1 MFELM
6 RTFATNNGKAVDPL
20 NRIFADFA
28 LPAVGWA
35 AQASVPPADVLETAN
50 EIIVQIDMP
59 GHKADDIQIKV
70 ENDVLSVTSERKVDG
85 SRQGE
90 TYHRSE
96 RTYGKLVRSF
106 GLPIGV
112 DAGRTAAS
120 YEAGVLQITL
130 PKREEAKPRTIQVK
144 VK

>member
-6 RTFATNNGKAVDPL
+6 RTFTTSNGKTVDPL
-20 NRIFADFA
+20 DRMFADMA

-35 AQASVPPADVLETAN
+35 AQASAPAADVLETAN
-50 EIIVQIDMP
+50 EIIVQLDLP

-70 ENDVLSVTSERKVDG
+70 ENDVLSVTSERKLDG

-96 RTYGKLVRSF
+96 RAYGKFVRSF
-106 GLPIGV
+106 ALPIGV
-112 DAGRTAAS
+112 DPGRTVAN

-130 PKREEAKPRTIQVK
+130 PKRDEAKPRTIQVQ